1 MPHDGPTVGRPQ
13 VITLLPSPTVRVIV
27 CGDADGGDA
36 GVALAAA
43 ATLLPTLSADLGSRL
58 EIRRRTTLR
67 VDDLADLRLDERC
80 LIIDAVCGIEPGEVI
95 VAPFDASTSWPIAAP
110 RSAHELP
117 LELILSLAAIIRGQP
132 VEGAFVGLGGHRW
145 GYGTPLSR
153 SARAAMPAYRAAIA
167 RELAHLAGVEG

>member
-1 MPHDGPTVGRPQ
+1 M
-13 VITLLPSPTVRVIV
+13 TLLPSPTVRVVV

-58 EIRRRTTLR
+58 EIRRRNALR

-80 LIIDAVCGIEPGEVI
+80 LIIDAVCGVPPGEV
-95 VAPFDASTSWPIAAP
+95 VVVPFDGSATWPDAGP

-117 LELILSLAAIIRGQP
+117 IELVLSLAAIIRGQS
-132 VEGAFVGLGGHRW
+132 VEGAFVGLGGQRW

-153 SARAAMPAYRAAIA
+153 AARAAMPAYRAAIA
-167 RELAHLAGVEG
+167 RELAHLAGVAP

>member
-1 MPHDGPTVGRPQ
+1 M
-13 VITLLPSPTVRVIV
+13 TLLPSPTVRVVV

-58 EIRRRTTLR
+58 EIRRRTALR

-80 LIIDAVCGIEPGEVI
+80 LIIDAVCGVPPGEVI
-95 VAPFDASTSWPIAAP
+95 VVPFDGSVAWPDAVP

-117 LELILSLAAIIRGQP
+117 IELVLSLAAIIRGQP
-132 VEGAFVGLGGHRW
+132 VEGVFVGLGGHRW

-167 RELAHLAGVEG
+167 RELAHLTGVER

>member
-1 MPHDGPTVGRPQ
+1 MTGQTVGRPREM
-13 VITLLPSPTVRVIV
+13 TLLPSPTVRVVV

-58 EIRRRTTLR
+58 EIRRRTALR
-67 VDDLADLRLDERC
+67 VDDLADLRLGERC
-80 LIIDAVCGIEPGEVI
+80 LIIDAVCGIPPGEVI
-95 VAPFDASTSWPIAAP
+95 VMPFDGSRAWPDAAP

-117 LELILSLAAIIRGQP
+117 IDLILSLATIIRGQP
-132 VEGAFVGLGGHRW
+132 VEGCFVGLGGHRW

-167 RELAHLAGVEG
+167 RELALLAGVEG

>member
-1 MPHDGPTVGRPQ
+1 M
-13 VITLLPSPTVRVIV
+13 ITLLHSPTVRVVV

-80 LIIDAVCGIEPGEVI
+80 LIIDAVCGIEPGEIMV
-95 VAPFDASTSWPIAAP
+95 VPFDASASWPIAAP

-117 LELILSLAAIIRGQP
+117 LELILSLAAIIRGQS

-167 RELAHLAGVEG
+167 RELSHLAGVDG

>member
-1 MPHDGPTVGRPQ
+1 MTGPTVWHPQ
-13 VITLLPSPTVRVIV
+13 VISLLPSPTVRVVV

-43 ATLLPTLSADLGSRL
+43 ATLLPTLPADLGSRL
-58 EIRRRTTLR
+58 AIRRRTALR
-67 VDDLADLRLDERC
+67 VDDLADLPLDERC
-80 LIIDAVCGIEPGEVI
+80 LIIDAVDGVRPGSVI
-95 VAPFDASTSWPIAAP
+95 VVPFDGSQAWPDAAP

-117 LELILSLAAIIRGQP
+117 IELVLSLAAIIRGQP

-167 RELAHLAGVEG
+167 RELAHLAGIEP

>member
-1 MPHDGPTVGRPQ
+1 M
-13 VITLLPSPTVRVIV
+13 TLLPSPTVRVIV

-43 ATLLPTLSADLGSRL
+43 ATLLPTLSADLGARL
-58 EIRRRTTLR
+58 EIRRRTALR
-67 VDDLADLRLDERC
+67 VDDLADLPLHERC
-80 LIIDAVCGIEPGEVI
+80 LILDAVNG
-95 VAPFDASTSWPIAAP
+95 VAPGSIVVVPFDGSVPWPDATP

-117 LELILSLAAIIRGQP
+117 IELVLSLAEIIRGEP
-132 VEGAFVGLGGHRW
+132 VAGAFVGLGGHRW

-167 RELAHLAGVEG
+167 RELATLAGVAR

>member
-1 MPHDGPTVGRPQ
+1 MTARRSSDPRVT
-13 VITLLPSPTVRVIV
+13 TLLPSPTVRVVV

-58 EIRRRTTLR
+58 EIRRRMELR
-67 VDDLADLRLDERC
+67 VDDLADLPLAERC
-80 LIIDAVCGIEPGEVI
+80 LIIDAVSGGPPGEVVVI
-95 VAPFDASTSWPIAAP
+95 ALDADMTWPDMAP

-117 LELILSLAAIIRGQP
+117 IGLLLSIAAVIRGAP
-132 VEGAFVGLGGHRW
+132 VEGVFVGLGGHRW

-153 SARAAMPAYRAAIA
+153 LARAAMPAYRAAIA
-167 RELAHLAGVEG
+167 TALADLAGVPG